1 MVFGTKELYV
11 NIQEQLSPMSISWD
25 FKDPTKWLP
34 FYCET
39 IPAKC
44 GLYGCQTEVPG
55 FPLEEHP
62 VNKVQD
68 KKLEYTEVNWDRAAD
83 IENSIKVE
91 VRNLVESSWPFD
103 APPRWMPIKLR
114 PQLQDLERFKKGT
127 GPKPEIAM
135 ELAKLERNNTVRGY
149 PLNCSYLDT
158 DSIVRQVLDTG
169 VHKAVQQ
176 NTSFGLE
183 VFASPY
189 VAGVFSVWVFFVSL
203 TPARRDRL

>member
-1 MVFGTKELYV
+1 MRL
-11 NIQEQLSPMSISWD
+11 
-25 FKDPTKWLP
+25 WLP
-34 FYCET
+34 FFFDT
-39 IPAKC
+39 IPSKC
-44 GLYGCQTEVPG
+44 SIWQGCQTEIPG

-62 VNKVQD
+62 VHPEQD
-68 KKLEYTEVNWDRAAD
+68 RKLEYGDVNWDRAAD

-91 VRNLVESSWPFD
+91 VRNMVESAWPFD
-103 APPRWMPIKLR
+103 APPRWIPIKLR
-114 PQLQDLERFKKGT
+114 PQLQDLERYKKGT
-127 GPKPEIAM
+127 GPKPEISQ
-135 ELAKLERNNTVRGY
+135 ELAKMERSNIVRGY

-189 VAGVFSVWVFFVSL
+189 VAGVFSVWVFFISL
-203 TPARRDRL
+203 TPARKDR